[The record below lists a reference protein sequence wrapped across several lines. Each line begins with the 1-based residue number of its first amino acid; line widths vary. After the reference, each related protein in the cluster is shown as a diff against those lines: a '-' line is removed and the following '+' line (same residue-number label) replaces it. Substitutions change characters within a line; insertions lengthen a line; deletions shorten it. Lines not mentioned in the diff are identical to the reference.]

1 MPAHVVKLGPGLL
14 SVGATGTPVDFT
26 CQVTAARV
34 EWEVDE
40 GDDTVVL
47 CGETV
52 PGARTYSSHLT
63 ATILSDLG
71 LTPGPGI
78 VEYSWTNKGT
88 QQPFKFLPNTAAA
101 KQVSGTLIV
110 DPISVGGDEAG
121 QNMESDL
128 DWAIVGDPA
137 IGPIAAD
144 DEGLSAR
151 SAKAEK
157 AA

>member
-1 MPAHVVKLGPGLL
+1 MPAKVVKLGPGLL

-26 CQVTAARV
+26 CQVSAARV
-34 EWEVDE
+34 EWAVDE

-52 PGARTYSSHLT
+52 PGARTYSASLT

-88 QQPFKFLPNTAAA
+88 QQPFKFTPNTAAA
-101 KQVSGTLIV
+101 KMVSGTVIV
-110 DPISVGGDEAG
+110 DPISIGGDEAG
-121 QNMESDL
+121 ANMLSDFE
-128 DWAIVGDPA
+128 WAIVGTPT
-137 IGPIAAD
+137 IGAASV
-144 DEGLSAR
+144 E
-151 SAKAEK
+151 EEE